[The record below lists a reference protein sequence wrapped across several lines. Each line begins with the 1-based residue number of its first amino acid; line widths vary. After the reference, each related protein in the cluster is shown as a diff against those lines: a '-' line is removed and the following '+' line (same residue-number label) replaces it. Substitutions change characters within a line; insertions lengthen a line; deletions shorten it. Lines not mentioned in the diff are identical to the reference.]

1 MPNSGITEPI
11 LGFYTKENKMGTI
24 RETDGDID
32 RDQDD
37 SRMQQQRG
45 AEEVEVEPEQ
55 QERQELEVE
64 IVESSGDDE
73 QGDER
78 IAQGD
83 DAGEQREQ
91 RRETSAERRKRA
103 KEAKLRDKREL
114 DFQKRELDRLQ
125 RTVWDL
131 TQGQI
136 ATRVTELDNRI
147 TSADAEV
154 KQWDLVKAKAIT
166 AKNGEDAVA
175 ADNLRSA
182 AQLKLDQARWEKQRI
197 ADQQRQPVQ
206 VDTSVEGFK
215 QQFFA
220 DNKWYNP
227 NGVDEDSLIVKAI
240 DNAVA
245 QQYRPSDPT
254 YWEELQKRVN
264 ARLGKNVRKNNEAD
278 DSDDEDDGEQE
289 VHQERQQRRGGPP
302 VGGSTR
308 SNSTGGGSKVQIM
321 LSPERVQAMKDAGYW
336 DDPVVRQ
343 KMAKKYSEYDRQNRG

>member
-1 MPNSGITEPI
+1 MTPISGISS
-11 LGFYTKENKMGTI
+11 KEKKMGTI
-24 RETDGDID
+24 KENDGDL
-32 RDQDD
+32 DQDD

-45 AEEVEVEPEQ
+45 SEEIEVEQEQEQDDTPEVEV
-55 QERQELEVE
+55 VE
-64 IVESSGDDE
+64 GSGEEDE
-73 QGDER
+73 ENQGDER

-83 DAGEQREQ
+83 DEGEQREQ

-103 KEAKLRDKREL
+103 KEAKIRDKREL

-175 ADNLRSA
+175 ADNLRQA
-182 AQLKLDQARWEKQRI
+182 AQLKLQQAQWEKEQI
-197 ADQQRQPVQ
+197 ALQQRQPVRP
-206 VDTSVEGFK
+206 DATVESLK
-215 QQFFA
+215 KEFFDA
-220 DNKWYNP
+220 NPWYHQD
-227 NGVDEDSLIVKAI
+227 GLDEDSLIVKAI
-240 DNAVA
+240 DHAVA
-245 QQYRPSDPT
+245 QQYRPNDPK
-254 YWEELQKRVN
+254 YWSTLQERVN
-264 ARLGKNVRKNNEAD
+264 TRLGKNVRKNKEAD
-278 DSDDEDDGEQE
+278 DSDDYEEEDAGTQAR
-289 VHQERQQRRGGPP
+289 QERTQRRGGPP

-308 SNSTGGGSKVQIM
+308 SNSSSRGSPTQII
-321 LSPERVQAMKDAGYW
+321 LSPERVQAMKDAGFW
-336 DDPVVRQ
+336 DDPKTRA